1 MTIGERIKKARKN
14 KGWSQ
19 SELGQVLGVSQ
30 QMIAQFENS
39 KRRPKLE
46 TLDKIASALDVGVL
60 DLLGDIVLSPDADS
74 DHSKTKVNYLA
85 TFKAMLESLGYD
97 VEFRRREDLYIIF
110 KNNKVF
116 CTFDT
121 GDYFEL
127 INKVLDDIKYYIT
140 LKSFPNIDY
149 MSDTSDESNS

>member
-46 TLDKIASALDVGVL
+46 TLDKIAAAKEADV
-60 DLLGDIVLSPDADS
+60 
-74 DHSKTKVNYLA
+74 
-85 TFKAMLESLGYD
+85 
-97 VEFRRREDLYIIF
+97 
-110 KNNKVF
+110 
-116 CTFDT
+116 
-121 GDYFEL
+121 
-127 INKVLDDIKYYIT
+127 
-140 LKSFPNIDY
+140 
-149 MSDTSDESNS
+149 

>member
-60 DLLGDIVLSPDADS
+60 DLLGDIIL
-74 DHSKTKVNYLA
+74 
-85 TFKAMLESLGYD
+85 
-97 VEFRRREDLYIIF
+97 
-110 KNNKVF
+110 
-116 CTFDT
+116 
-121 GDYFEL
+121 
-127 INKVLDDIKYYIT
+127 
-140 LKSFPNIDY
+140 
-149 MSDTSDESNS
+149 

>member
-60 DLLGDIVLSPDADS
+60 DLLGDIILSPDADS
-74 DHSKTKVNYLA
+74 DYL
-85 TFKAMLESLGYD
+85 L
-97 VEFRRREDLYIIF
+97 
-110 KNNKVF
+110 
-116 CTFDT
+116 
-121 GDYFEL
+121 
-127 INKVLDDIKYYIT
+127 
-140 LKSFPNIDY
+140 
-149 MSDTSDESNS
+149 